1 MTGLILLAAG
11 NSSRMGQPKQTLIY
25 QGKTLLQ
32 HAIQAAVQSA
42 CEPVF
47 VVLGAYAD
55 VVSAGISDESII
67 IIHNPE
73 WQEGMASSIRA
84 GIAELEKNKE
94 IDSVIIMLCD
104 QPFVDTGLLNSL
116 VELQQTSSKGIVA
129 CSYHDTLGVPVLFSR
144 AYFAVLRALEGHE
157 GAKKILA
164 AHPADIATIAF
175 PRGETDID
183 TPDDY
188 KRLT

>member
-1 MTGLILLAAG
+1 MTGLIILAAG
-11 NSSRMGQPKQTLIY
+11 NSSRMGRPKQTLVY

-32 HAIQAAVQSA
+32 HAIQAAVQSN

-55 VVSAGISDESII
+55 EVSAEIHDESVI
-67 IIHNPE
+67 IIHNPK
-73 WQEGMASSIRA
+73 WQKGMASSIRA
-84 GIAELEKNKE
+84 GIAELEKNEE

-116 VELQQTSSKGIVA
+116 VELQQTSNKDIVA
-129 CSYHDTLGVPVLFSR
+129 CSYHNTLGVPVLFSK
-144 AYFAVLRALEGHE
+144 AYFASLLELEGHE

-164 AHPADIATIAF
+164 SNRDDIATIAF
-175 PRGETDID
+175 PQGEIDID

-188 KRLT
+188 NRLT